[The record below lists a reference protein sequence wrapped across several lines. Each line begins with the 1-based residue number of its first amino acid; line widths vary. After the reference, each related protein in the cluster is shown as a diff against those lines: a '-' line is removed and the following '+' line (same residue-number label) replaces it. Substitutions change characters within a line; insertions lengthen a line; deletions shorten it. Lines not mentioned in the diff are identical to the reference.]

1 MMGTTAASPVRLER
15 GTAMVLELLV
25 VCNLAAHTGTP
36 YYASPEVWKDQPYD
50 FKSDVWSLGCVLYEM
65 AALRP
70 PFKANDMNGL
80 YKKVI
85 SASYPPIPNRYSAE
99 FKELIAIMLQPN
111 PNLRPI
117 VDEILSHSILINL
130 ASQMGD
136 VRTLNVAMHDVQIMK
151 CFEATEALNHS

>member
-1 MMGTTAASPVRLER
+1 MTSHKG
-15 GTAMVLELLV
+15 GLL
-25 VCNLAAHTGTP
+25 HTQTGTP

-117 VDEILSHSILINL
+117 VDEILSHSILINRIHQL
-130 ASQMGD
+130 RAFDNNIDACANYLTAQAEEDSTPPRTSASD
-136 VRTLNVAMHDVQIMK
+136 
-151 CFEATEALNHS
+151 